1 MRDDIWVTASSNYTV
16 STFRLND
23 VLALFSVHDV
33 LALITYKLQSDI
45 TLEVNDYWPKEQRM
59 PIILAAIA

>member
-23 VLALFSVHDV
+23 VVALFSVHDV
-33 LALITYKLQSDI
+33 LALITYGL
-45 TLEVNDYWPKEQRM
+45 TLPLVLDHYR
-59 PIILAAIA
+59 LV